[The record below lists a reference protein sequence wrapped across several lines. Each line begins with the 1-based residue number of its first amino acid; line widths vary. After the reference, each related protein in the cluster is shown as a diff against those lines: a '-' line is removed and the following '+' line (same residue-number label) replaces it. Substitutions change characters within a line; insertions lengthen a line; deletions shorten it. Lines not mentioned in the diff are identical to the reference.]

1 MHIYDRLYGE
11 MVFPD
16 IIQNLLDCPALLRLR
31 DVRMANNQFV
41 AFPAFANTSRYE
53 HSLGVCYLANIC
65 AKSLSLPEKDHIEL
79 MMACLYHD
87 VGTPPFAHAM
97 EEVLQAEYGFDH
109 ENNLRCI
116 IEGTNS
122 SYMGALEQIYFDGA
136 IKLKSVCQSKQGRK
150 LGLDVYRIAKIIV
163 GDHSEPLSFLLNGN
177 GMDLDN
183 IDNIIRASTAMGII
197 DSSDC
202 KIAERLAASYI
213 MLEDGTFCHNAL
225 FIKDIKRWQQ
235 IRDDQYTAIF
245 ESVEDFAYQ
254 TMIKKALRLLLKDT
268 ASNYKL
274 SVDSWKLTDSSIV
287 YEYLLKSKYSAQIIK
302 NVLLE
307 KPFRCLGVLYI
318 QGEGVS
324 SYINSRIED
333 IERVA
338 SQYYSKLMEID
349 DETETINKGLS
360 SVVANFYPDKRK
372 RKIETGALLMGQA
385 VEIDGENRENQAGA
399 LLGLFT
405 PIMSNKYG
413 TVQVDGKR
421 RRKPIPFTNANL
433 KEIIVLLKESI
444 FPRYE
449 VSTYEKRKDKRNSED
464 TSPDQ
469 LELF

>member
-16 IIQNLLDCPALLRLR
+16 IIQSLLDCPALLRLR
-31 DVRMANNQFV
+31 DVRMANNQFA
-41 AFPAFANTSRYE
+41 AFPAFANVSRYE
-53 HSLGVCYLANIC
+53 HSLGVCYLAHIC

-116 IEGTNS
+116 IEGTNR

-136 IKLKSVCQSKQGRK
+136 IKLKSVCQSKYGRK

-163 GDHSEPLSFLLNGN
+163 GDKSEPLSFLLNGN

-183 IDNIIRASTAMGII
+183 IDNIVRASTAMGII

-202 KIAERLAASYI
+202 KLAERLATSFI
-213 MLEDGTFCHNAL
+213 MLEDGRICHNAL
-225 FIKDIKRWQQ
+225 FIQDIKRWQQ
-235 IRDDQYTAIF
+235 IRDDQYTAIY
-245 ESVEDFAYQ
+245 ESIEDFAYQ

-268 ASNYKL
+268 DSSYKL
-274 SVDSWKLTDSSIV
+274 SADSWKLTDASIV
-287 YEYLLKSKYSAQIIK
+287 CDYLLKSKYSEKIIK

-324 SYINSRIED
+324 SYINKHIDD
-333 IERVA
+333 IEKIT
-338 SQYYSKLMEID
+338 SHYYSELMGIVNES
-349 DETETINKGLS
+349 ETIGKGLS
-360 SVVANFYPDKRK
+360 SVVVNFYPDKRK
-372 RKIETGALLMGQA
+372 RKIRTDALLMGQP
-385 VEIDGENRENQAGA
+385 VTIDEKEDKIQSGA

-405 PIMSNKYG
+405 PIMSNKYK
-413 TVQVDGKR
+413 TIYIDGKKK
-421 RRKPIPFTNANL
+421 RKLASFSIENL
-433 KEIIVLLKESI
+433 NEIIIILKESI
-444 FPRYE
+444 FSKYE
-449 VSTYEKRKDKRNSED
+449 VAIYEKRKDKRHCED
-464 TSPDQ
+464 TSANQ